1 MSAAGY
7 RPKPTDA
14 GTPRNFVMI
23 DDARREVDVHL
34 VDLGVVIPVADGFD
48 VYGPDG
54 LAYEVGALEGWGTID
69 GQRVPCCTAEFQ
81 VRSHSTYEPDFDDYR
96 DVRALCD
103 RFGIALPE
111 VYERF
116 RFARTNRDDRDRE
129 LAARTLVGDARAR
142 PRADEGLAER
152 RVGGEDVVGLV
163 ALLDRADEVRL
174 DVGVA
179 VVAELDEAPRLDD
192 FAGRAFDDDR
202 GLQDLLDLA
211 DAGFALALLVLR
223 GVVVGVLADVSEL
236 AARSMASEISR
247 RYSPVRHASSSRR
260 RSYAWGD
267 RCEAVMGG
275 RVPNRQ
281 HGLTWLCDGAILV
294 VL

>member
-1 MSAAGY
+1 MMRAADVLGVLGLLRDAGVEAWVDGGWGVDALLGEQTREHNDLDLAINHFDAARYTEVMSAAGY

-34 VDLGVVIPVADGFD
+34 VDLGVVIPVDGGFD

-96 DVRALCD
+96 DVRALCE

-116 RFARTNRDDRDRE
+116 IRE
-129 LAARTLVGDARAR
+129 DGPRR
-142 PRADEGLAER
+142 P
-152 RVGGEDVVGLV
+152 
-163 ALLDRADEVRL
+163 
-174 DVGVA
+174 
-179 VVAELDEAPRLDD
+179 
-192 FAGRAFDDDR
+192 
-202 GLQDLLDLA
+202 
-211 DAGFALALLVLR
+211 
-223 GVVVGVLADVSEL
+223 
-236 AARSMASEISR
+236 
-247 RYSPVRHASSSRR
+247 
-260 RSYAWGD
+260 
-267 RCEAVMGG
+267 
-275 RVPNRQ
+275 
-281 HGLTWLCDGAILV
+281 
-294 VL
+294 